1 MLHFTRT
8 ILIATLFLG
17 ITVASF
23 GNDDKNK
30 NDVSENTIA
39 SLLEG
44 LTSDNLGL
52 KSGCAYML
60 GELKVTRAIIPL
72 MRILHND
79 ANEGL
84 RISAALAL
92 YKIGTPMSIYA
103 VKQAGKFDESDWVN
117 KNAQNFYAEYLRE
130 KFSNTDDTEADSLIA
145 QGKQSSVPPRRE
157 SPAVTGLSISKEYNT
172 VHPKHQLI
180 GRKKY

>member
-1 MLHFTRT
+1 MPHFTRT
-8 ILIATLFLG
+8 ILIVALVLG
-17 ITVASF
+17 ITIASF
-23 GNDDKNK
+23 GNDNKSK

-52 KSGCAYML
+52 KASCAYML
-60 GELKVTRAIIPL
+60 GELKVTTAIIPL

-79 ANEGL
+79 VNEEL

-103 VKQAGKFDESDWVN
+103 VKQAGRFDESARVN
-117 KNAQNFYAEYLRE
+117 KLAQYFYAEYLRE
-130 KFSNTDDTEADSLIA
+130 KFNNTNDTETDSLIA
-145 QGKQSSVPPRRE
+145 QGK
-157 SPAVTGLSISKEYNT
+157 
-172 VHPKHQLI
+172 
-180 GRKKY
+180 

>member
-1 MLHFTRT
+1 MKHFTI
-8 ILIATLFLG
+8 ILALTVLLFMLSNTTFAG
-17 ITVASF
+17 DSKSEV
-23 GNDDKNK
+23 
-30 NDVSENTIA
+30 DVKESTIA

-79 ANEGL
+79 VNEGL

-92 YKIGTPMSIYA
+92 YKIGTPMSIQA
-103 VKQAGKFDESDWVN
+103 VKQAGRFDESDWVN
-117 KNAQNFYAEYLRE
+117 KLAQNFYAEYLRE
-130 KFSNTDDTEADSLIA
+130 KFSNTDNTEADSLFA
-145 QGKQSSVPPRRE
+145 QGK
-157 SPAVTGLSISKEYNT
+157 
-172 VHPKHQLI
+172 
-180 GRKKY
+180 